1 MSWEAWGD
9 PPDPICAMCYREPGS
24 CVCPECPECGEVGNP
39 DCYKEHGLDETDEQG
54 RSRYLHSPDNY
65 CPDDVI

>member
-9 PPDPICAMCYREPGS
+9 PPDVYCEMCGREFGS
-24 CVCPECPECGEVGNP
+24 CICPECPECGEFGNP
-39 DCYKEHGLDETDEQG
+39 DCYKEHGLEETDEQG